1 MPANMWRRWLNR
13 ASQTLASESRRA
25 GAHRRRLPA
34 VLRLEELES
43 RLTPAVTSTAA
54 VTFLNV
60 PNFGVA
66 GQPLSPAVQVSVM
79 GQEGKFSF
87 PITNDSVTLNVAAGP
102 TGFSPAGPSPTA
114 TTDQNGIATFS
125 NLALD
130 VAGSYSF
137 VASETQFGQTSA
149 PSSNVGINPGPA
161 SQLIVSAS
169 APEVQEGAPVAFAVL
184 GLDQFGNPAT
194 GSTIH
199 FSSSTTEASLP
210 PDYTFQPGD
219 GGVYFF
225 ETTFTAAGTQTITA
239 NVLNSTVSDAVGV
252 AVQPASPDN
261 IQVNVSAS
269 DIPINQPV
277 TLSGSFTDPGTLD
290 ANTVVVAWGDGSAN
304 TTLVLP
310 AQVRSFNAVHSYT
323 DEGDYFPT
331 VFITNS
337 DGGTGENASEV
348 QVLPGSIDNVA
359 DTQGLP
365 GQTVTSSITDAQSNS
380 FSATLSLS
388 PSDATGGG
396 ILVAKLSNANLP
408 SRTNRAGLLSIYD
421 IRVTSPK
428 AGDSA
433 LVSFRF
439 RVGADIGLLPTLQFL
454 DTKTGALELF
464 IPSGKPDSFEL
475 TRQGDF
481 IVGKLLL
488 DGSSTPTLQ
497 QLTRTVF
504 TISVN
509 VPSSAATA
517 TVSASVASADPAA
530 TAPASTATFRTTSQL
545 TLTLE
550 PTQAGQVSGGLSSF
564 NAANTGGG
572 GETTPEDA
580 AAAGLVSFLAEEVQ
594 GRIQAL
600 WPFGDPALG
609 AWIQQFGHTSPDATL
624 PLSADPGSVAPGT
637 APPVQRED
645 ESLRDASEYLFRE
658 LASTLNPPLGDAP
671 ASASPHP
678 ESRQP
683 ARGAVASQGLLS
695 STTAGRV
702 AFLAGLAVAFP
713 ERRKQAERNKPVMDA
728 L

>member
-1 MPANMWRRWLNR
+1 
-13 ASQTLASESRRA
+13 
-25 GAHRRRLPA
+25 
-34 VLRLEELES
+34 
-43 RLTPAVTSTAA
+43 
-54 VTFLNV
+54 
-60 PNFGVA
+60 
-66 GQPLSPAVQVSVM
+66 
-79 GQEGKFSF
+79 
-87 PITNDSVTLNVAAGP
+87 
-102 TGFSPAGPSPTA
+102 
-114 TTDQNGIATFS
+114 
-125 NLALD
+125 
-130 VAGSYSF
+130 
-137 VASETQFGQTSA
+137 
-149 PSSNVGINPGPA
+149 
-161 SQLIVSAS
+161 
-169 APEVQEGAPVAFAVL
+169 
-184 GLDQFGNPAT
+184 
-194 GSTIH
+194 
-199 FSSSTTEASLP
+199 
-210 PDYTFQPGD
+210 
-219 GGVYFF
+219 
-225 ETTFTAAGTQTITA
+225 
-239 NVLNSTVSDAVGV
+239 
-252 AVQPASPDN
+252 
-261 IQVNVSAS
+261 
-269 DIPINQPV
+269 
-277 TLSGSFTDPGTLD
+277 
-290 ANTVVVAWGDGSAN
+290 
-304 TTLVLP
+304 
-310 AQVRSFNAVHSYT
+310 
-323 DEGDYFPT
+323 
-331 VFITNS
+331 
-337 DGGTGENASEV
+337 
-348 QVLPGSIDNVA
+348 
-359 DTQGLP
+359 
-365 GQTVTSSITDAQSNS
+365 
-380 FSATLSLS
+380 
-388 PSDATGGG
+388 
-396 ILVAKLSNANLP
+396 
-408 SRTNRAGLLSIYD
+408 
-421 IRVTSPK
+421 
-428 AGDSA
+428 
-433 LVSFRF
+433 
-439 RVGADIGLLPTLQFL
+439 
-454 DTKTGALELF
+454 
-464 IPSGKPDSFEL
+464 
-475 TRQGDF
+475 
-481 IVGKLLL
+481 LLL